1 MKKERLLT
9 AALTMALM
17 SCSRIDTDVYRGV
30 DYSYGKNLSH
40 ERIEL
45 GSKLDNPFK
54 TSNMRR
60 AYTSLYPTRSGE
72 DLPTTNLYVR
82 ILPRNEEEFN
92 KLNSEGLELLDHPL
106 DYEIAKEGDWYHDPG
121 ITEGNYTWQYTVVPA
136 DFDFRKYHYE
146 LLDECFLAENWGST
160 KASGIDW
167 AEVEKLSYEMTGNAD
182 MLSEALPM
190 TKADAQ
196 YPSGRI
202 TIVDDDANGGK
213 PFGVAGVQVT
223 CNSFVRFA
231 SAFTDRDGYYTMSKS
246 FSSDVRYRL
255 VFKNTKGFAIG
266 FNLILVPAS
275 VSTLGKTSPEG
286 VNMTI
291 TKDSEYKLF
300 NRCVV
305 NNAAYEFFERCSSE
319 DLNLPAPPKDLRF
332 WIFNKLDV
340 SSAVMMHHETV
351 VSQEYISNLLGQ
363 WKSLITYF
371 SPDITLG
378 LKGRDNYASIW
389 KAVMHEMSHAA
400 HFGQVGTDYW
410 NKYIWY
416 ILESYFTTGFMTY
429 GVGNGSNAGHCEIG
443 EMWAYYME
451 SKMYKDRYGGA
462 FPAFGT
468 DYWFHPQIHR
478 YLDDR
483 GLTPHRQFAALQK
496 DVCSREDLQNRLF
509 ALYPEK
515 YSIIEQVFSRYD

>member
-1 MKKERLLT
+1 MKMKKLMT
-9 AALTMALM
+9 VALMMALM
-17 SCSRIDTDVYRGV
+17 SCDRIETDIYRGV

-54 TSNMRR
+54 TDNMRR
-60 AYTSLYPTRSGE
+60 AYTALYPTRSGE

-82 ILPRNEEEFN
+82 ILPRDEDEFN
-92 KLNSEGLELLDHPL
+92 RLNSEGLELLDHPL
-106 DYEIAKEGDWYHDPG
+106 DYEIAKEGDWYHDPE
-121 ITEGNYTWQYTVVPA
+121 ITEGNYTWQYTVVPT
-136 DFDFRKYHYE
+136 DFDFKDYKYE
-146 LLDECFLAENWGST
+146 LIDECFLAENWSST
-160 KASGIDW
+160 KSSGIDW

-266 FNLILVPAS
+266 FNLILAPAS

-286 VNMTI
+286 VSMTI

-305 NNAAYEFFERCSSE
+305 NNAAYELFERCSSE
-319 DLNLPAPPKDLRF
+319 EMNLP
-332 WIFNKLDV
+332 
-340 SSAVMMHHETV
+340 
-351 VSQEYISNLLGQ
+351 
-363 WKSLITYF
+363 
-371 SPDITLG
+371 
-378 LKGRDNYASIW
+378 
-389 KAVMHEMSHAA
+389 
-400 HFGQVGTDYW
+400 
-410 NKYIWY
+410 
-416 ILESYFTTGFMTY
+416 
-429 GVGNGSNAGHCEIG
+429 
-443 EMWAYYME
+443 
-451 SKMYKDRYGGA
+451 
-462 FPAFGT
+462 
-468 DYWFHPQIHR
+468 
-478 YLDDR
+478 
-483 GLTPHRQFAALQK
+483 TPR
-496 DVCSREDLQNRLF
+496 S
-509 ALYPEK
+509 
-515 YSIIEQVFSRYD
+515 